1 MCHRLEEAELSRL
14 DRVEEACVGRHVT
27 GQGVVGRSSEKR
39 NREGLVLE
47 PAVVALHFSPCVHR
61 VHIVAPH
68 AVGGIPGTLF
78 LFSSFSSSRGEEGW
92 RSLRQPRPLPTP
104 PPLPAMMPPK

>member
-78 LFSSFSSSRGEEGW
+78 LFS
-92 RSLRQPRPLPTP
+92 P
-104 PPLPAMMPPK
+104 PPPFGARGVGDHCGSLAPCPPHHPFQP